1 MVSLFKKKE
10 FFSPEEK
17 GSIINA
23 VRNAEQRTSGEVR
36 VFVENKCSYV
46 DAIDRAAEIFFNLGM
61 QNTKERNAVLLYVA
75 MKDHQLAVFGD
86 EGIHQKVGTEF
97 WLREVKKMINN
108 FSRDNY
114 AEGIIQC
121 VEDIG
126 EALHTHFPFDNKTD
140 KNELP
145 DDIVFGR

>member
-1 MVSLFKKKE
+1 MFSLFKKKE
-10 FFSPEEK
+10 FFTPEEK
-17 GSIINA
+17 DRIIKA
-23 VRNAEQRTSGEVR
+23 VQEAEQRTSGEVR

-46 DAIDRAAEIFFNLGM
+46 DAIDRASEIFFNLGM

-97 WLREVKKMINN
+97 WLREARKMINN
-108 FSRDNY
+108 FRKDNY
-114 AEGIIQC
+114 VEGIILC